1 VTGVRR
7 LLGVA
12 VIALLMVGCGGGDD
26 GGDDGEAATTTFDD
40 DRFGITFEYP
50 EDFRLGDVTEVDRSA
65 GGESTADQGIGIDD
79 DNAIFI
85 SRYELAAQV
94 TEDNLDDVQVELDGV
109 VRDLV
114 DAEVT
119 GERTTVGGLFA
130 FQYVDVPVEPPADGE
145 SDLTFVFDGDIQY
158 QINCQST
165 PNHRSRMDD
174 ACQQAL
180 ATLAPA

>member
-1 VTGVRR
+1 MTGVRR
-7 LLGVA
+7 LLVVA
-12 VIALLMVGCGGGDD
+12 VSVLLMVGCGGGDD
-26 GGDDGEAATTTFDD
+26 DEAAEADTTTFDD

-50 EDFRLGDVTEVDRSA
+50 ADFRLGDVTEVDRSA
-65 GGESTADQGIGIDD
+65 GGESTADQGVGIDD

-85 SRYELAAQV
+85 SRYELAAPV

-109 VRDLV
+109 VTELV
-114 DAEVT
+114 DTEVT
-119 GERTTVGGLFA
+119 GERTTVGGFFA
-130 FQYVDVPVEPPADGE
+130 FQYVDVPVEPPAEGE